1 VIRRAAVAC
10 AALVG
15 VASAAAAP
23 FDRVTIDVPG
33 ELIITQGEAE
43 SVRIEAEPSVRPRL
57 RADVVNGALVIGARS
72 SLQSDRPIRF
82 HVTLRRLAQLHANG
96 SAQVSIG
103 ALRTPALSLQ
113 LRGSTTALV
122 RELHAA
128 RLDAALDG
136 ASVLQVQRGAVQR
149 QAIALDDAATYD
161 APSLHSEEAQVTV
174 HGSAHARL
182 HAARRLDAQA
192 SGSSR
197 IAYAGAPRIT
207 HRLADAAELAAAP
220 LEKP

>member
-1 VIRRAAVAC
+1 MAC
-10 AALVG
+10 AALLCA
-15 VASAAAAP
+15 ASAAAAP
-23 FDRVTIDVPG
+23 FDRVTIDAPG
-33 ELIITQGEAE
+33 ELIVTQGEAE

-57 RADVVNGALVIGARS
+57 RAEVESGTLVIGTRG

-82 HVTLRRLAQLHANG
+82 HVTLRTLTQLHARG
-96 SAQVSIG
+96 GTQVSIG

-113 LRGSTTALV
+113 LRGSSTALV
-122 RELHAA
+122 GELHAA
-128 RLDAALDG
+128 RLDAVLDG
-136 ASVLQVQRGAVQR
+136 ASALQVLRGAVQR
-149 QAIALDDAATYD
+149 QSIALDDAATYD
-161 APSLHSEEAQVTV
+161 APGLHSDEARVDV

-192 SGSSR
+192 SGSGR

-220 LEKP
+220 RERP